1 MNCSLPGSLVPG
13 ISQVRI
19 LEWIAISFFRES
31 SQPRDQTH
39 VSSSLASG
47 FFTTKPSGK
56 PLIKSTW
63 MLLEIWWS
71 DNSYHLKGFH
81 EALKLIPYCWEVW
94 WLFIQYMFSLALKK
108 DREVCICQPVFH
120 LDSRS
125 LVLFYVPTCP
135 PQLGCV
141 NSAP

>member
-1 MNCSLPGSLVPG
+1 MNCSLPGSLVPR

-19 LEWIAISFFRES
+19 LEWIAISFSRES

-63 MLLEIWWS
+63 MLFEIWWS

-94 WLFIQYMFSLALKK
+94 WLFIQYMFAFALKK
-108 DREVCICQPVFH
+108 DREVCICQPVFR

-125 LVLFYVPTCP
+125 LVLFYVPTSP
-135 PQLGCV
+135 LQLGCV
-141 NSAP
+141 NSTP